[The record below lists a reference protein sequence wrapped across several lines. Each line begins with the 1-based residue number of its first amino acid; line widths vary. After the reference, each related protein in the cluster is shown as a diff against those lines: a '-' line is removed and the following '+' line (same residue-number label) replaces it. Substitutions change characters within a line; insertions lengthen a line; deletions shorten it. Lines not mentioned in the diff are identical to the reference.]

1 MIYLL
6 VKAKSGLHAGATWR
20 LDKHVFTLGASSRA
34 DVFLCDPGVPDMLIT
49 FRKSGRKVRIE
60 GVNEE
65 VRLRSSD
72 NRDVSE
78 VLLPS
83 QTAILDFRQIQIEV
97 QVLTASYNLASAF
110 GDRFMYYVHDFLRM
124 LRSLGLKAFFGLLF
138 LTSLAITGLVL
149 FFGTAGVVKSE
160 ASVLNKPA
168 PDTQLLSP
176 PPQRRSMD
184 EQMAL
189 NVAQEMRDF
198 AQRVNAQHFYVD
210 VNNTQ
215 VTIEAVLSRLQSV
228 QFEKELRR
236 QGRDYGQNVEIQATL
251 DLTQEQKIID
261 SLEVERIVLGT
272 RPALV
277 LRDGSM
283 LYVGGDYQGL
293 NVRSI
298 GARKVVLQGNTT
310 YEVSL

>member
-6 VKAKSGLHAGATWR
+6 IKAKSGLHAGATWR

-60 GVNEE
+60 GANEE

-72 NRDVSE
+72 NRELSE

-83 QTAILDFRQIQIEV
+83 QTAILDFRQIQIEI
-97 QVLTASYNLASAF
+97 QVLTASYNIANAF
-110 GDRFMYYVHDFLRM
+110 GDRFRYYVHDFLRL

-160 ASVLNKPA
+160 ASVLNKPV
-168 PDTQLLSP
+168 PDSHLLSAP
-176 PPQRRSMD
+176 PERRSMG

-189 NVAQEMRDF
+189 NVAQDMRDF

-210 VNNTQ
+210 IDKTQ
-215 VTIEAVLSRLQSV
+215 VMIEAVLSRLQSV
-228 QFEKELRR
+228 QFEQELRR
-236 QGRDYGQNVEIQATL
+236 QGRDYGEYVDIKATL
-251 DLTQEQKIID
+251 DFTDEQKIID
-261 SLEVERIVLGT
+261 SLEVQRIVLGT

-283 LYVGGDYQGL
+283 LYVGGDFQGL
-293 NVRSI
+293 NVMSI
-298 GARKVVLQGNTT
+298 SARKVVLSGNTT